1 MCIHVQVYA
10 YKYMFIYVT
19 YIMYMY
25 VPIRYPFVGEVN
37 PVSQLTSVLIPE
49 VTRYSSI
56 VFADR

>member
-1 MCIHVQVYA
+1 MCIYVQVYA
-10 YKYMFIYVT
+10 YKYIFIYVT
-19 YIMYMY
+19 YLIYVY

-37 PVSQLTSVLIPE
+37 TVSQLTSVRIPE